1 MVSKE
6 IIAAYCENHTK
17 HINTTCKNV
26 DVLRLGQVVHIVTAG
41 LEVSMDLMFMSSIIV
56 T

>member
-6 IIAAYCENHTK
+6 IIAAYCENNTK
-17 HINTTCKNV
+17 QINTTWKNV

-41 LEVSMDLMFMSSIIV
+41 LEVSTDLMFTPSIIV